1 MNINE
6 YKWLWKQT
14 VTLDS
19 QAQGYDCPAACPFSN
34 IRQNEKIITLI
45 CMIPVYSHIPLLTVC
60 VYGNL
65 IVLVDT
71 LKNPS
76 CIVRHANSFTSGMP
90 RIGITCVGLAECRG
104 MIFCSAGKMCK
115 ELNWQ
120 SRWFFGFHTEFL
132 RGKDLRGR
140 GAGIWTGA
148 KIFLWSHVLDVAGD
162 TLHVSSSQLPTN

>member
-1 MNINE
+1 MTVKTNRDAGFTSTRL
-6 YKWLWKQT
+6 WLPCG
-14 VTLDS
+14 LS
-19 QAQGYDCPAACPFSN
+19 FSN

-45 CMIPVYSHIPLLTVC
+45 CMIPVYSHIPPLTVC
-60 VYGNL
+60 VYGSL

-120 SRWFFGFHTEFL
+120 SRWFFGYHTEVL

-140 GAGIWTGA
+140 GARIWTGA
-148 KIFLWSHVLDVAGD
+148 KYFLWSHALDVAGD